1 LSQNDEE
8 AVLKSARFLYKSG
21 YQDEARAVLAKLNT
35 DSAKALLAKM
45 GGAGKAKLR
54 KNSSTPWPA
63 VIAGYVVLALLAF
76 GLGWILAPK
85 TQEAVLLESINQELQ
100 LDSAEE
106 ATATAGRRN
115 YEATVTAISA
125 TDAVISTLI
134 SATNAAAI
142 QSNTA
147 TAEARRR

>member
-1 LSQNDEE
+1 VSQNDEE
-8 AVLKSARFLYKSG
+8 AVLKSARLLYKSG
-21 YQDEARAVLAKLNT
+21 YHDEAKAVLLKLNT
-35 DSAKALLAKM
+35 AQAKALLAKM
-45 GGAGKAKLR
+45 GGAGKAKGS
-54 KNSSTPWPA
+54 KNSTMLWPA

-76 GLGWILAPK
+76 GLGWIVAPK
-85 TQEAVLLESINQELQ
+85 SQEAMALESINEELQ

-115 YEATVTAISA
+115 YEATVTAISVSGQVA
-125 TDAVISTLI
+125 QTAI

>member
-1 LSQNDEE
+1 VSQIDEE
-8 AVLKSARFLYKSG
+8 AILKSAKVLYRSG
-21 YQDEARAVLAKLNT
+21 YQDEAKAVLAKLNT
-35 DSAKALLAKM
+35 EQAKALLAKM
-45 GGAGKAKLR
+45 GGAGKAKGS
-54 KNSSTPWPA
+54 KTSSILWPTA
-63 VIAGYVVLALLAF
+63 IAGYVVLALLAF
-76 GLGWILAPK
+76 GLGWTVAPK
-85 TQEAVLLESINQELQ
+85 SQEAMVLESINEELQ

-115 YEATVTAISA
+115 YEATATAISA
-125 TDAVISTLI
+125 TDAIISTLI